1 MKKRFLRLKK
11 VIIIL
16 TILGIG
22 TILLLNN
29 YVNSFEGKFKDFEVS
44 DSDKIEGVTDKV
56 ESIGGTVI
64 SVIRIVSVTIAIVM
78 LLVIA
83 MRYMIAAPGERADL
97 KKHAVAY
104 IVGAF
109 ILFGVTGILTILV
122 EFSKEIS
129 A

>member
-1 MKKRFLRLKK
+1 MKINFLKFKK
-11 VIIIL
+11 IVIILIIL
-16 TILGIG
+16 AIG
-22 TILLLNN
+22 TLLLLSNC
-29 YVNSFEGKFKDFEVS
+29 VSSFEGDLSKFEAK
-44 DSDKIEGVTDKV
+44 DKIDGVTDKV
-56 ESIGGTVI
+56 ENIGGTVI
-64 SVIRIVSVTIAIVM
+64 SIIRIVSVTIAIVI